1 MRARSALLLA
11 LPPLTAIV
19 LAITCF
25 GTAFIGDDFAF
36 VTRAQRFTLDQ
47 LLPDPRSIFYRPVS
61 REIYFGFLALIGKDN
76 PFWGHLFNAVFA
88 ALSVLLVTLLAR
100 RLAGWW
106 TGLLAGL
113 LFAALGALPLSID
126 WVSCSQDILTAFLLL
141 AALNLQLRG
150 RLVAAL
156 ACTAL
161 ALLSKE
167 AALYFL
173 PSLIGLRWLLTR
185 RRPELV
191 RDAIAYSAIAAV
203 WAATHPIISSL
214 LERRLATGSG
224 GYVGL
229 DNHNAWRN
237 MKCMVASVVNIS
249 PDGLKTP
256 WPGELT
262 IPFLVALGLFGL
274 AFWSA
279 GRIQW
284 TSAAPDYPTRRVLV
298 VALLIL
304 IPPLIL
310 IPLTAKHWL
319 PSYAI
324 LPGIGMSVLLAI
336 LLGKTNR
343 AVAIFAA
350 VLFLTLGV
358 WFRGAV
364 LWIETMPTERNFRV
378 ISPLLQRVES
388 QLESLHPSLPDST
401 RLWVTVQMNV
411 DTPLA
416 QVIREHLI
424 DAQAARVW
432 YWNPTLATYD
442 LQDFRRRPGPSYF
455 FWVNPS
461 GNLFEILYPSLVPR
475 SAGPRV
481 DPLEHQVA
489 LRNLAFGL
497 YGAGDVNGAVAIL
510 LRLPAAERRIVDFDR
525 RLATMLL
532 FASGRDAEADRL
544 RRTTMPLPPEE
555 AVDALAAALGPTIP
569 GVDRDAAGFRA
580 FDVPLDDP
588 AVYRELMNTYS
599 DQALIPQT
607 LRMAQRLLALKP
619 DDEEAREMIEA
630 VNAVPKWEQVLV
642 PVEVEKP

>member
-1 MRARSALLLA
+1 VILLLA
-11 LPPLTAIV
+11 LPPATAIV

-25 GTAFIGDDFAF
+25 GTAYIGDDFAF
-36 VTRAQRFTLDQ
+36 VARAQQFTLDQ
-47 LLPDPRSIFYRPVS
+47 LLPDARSIFYRPVS
-61 REIYFGFLALIGKDN
+61 REIYFGFLALIGQN
-76 PFWGHLFNAVFA
+76 NSFWGHLLNAVFA

-126 WVSCSQDILTAFLLL
+126 WVSCSQDILTAFLIL

-150 RLVAAL
+150 RWVAAL

-167 AALYFL
+167 AALFFL
-173 PSLIGLRWLLTR
+173 PSLIGLRWLLIR
-185 RRPELV
+185 NRSELK
-191 RDAIAYSAIAAV
+191 RDAIAYSGLAV
-203 WAATHPIISSL
+203 AWAAIHPIMRSL

-224 GYVGL
+224 GYVGF

-237 MKCMVASVVNIS
+237 MKCMLTSVVNVS
-249 PDGLKTP
+249 PDGLSTP

-279 GRIQW
+279 GRIQSP
-284 TSAAPDYPTRRVLV
+284 SAAPGHPTRRVV
-298 VALLIL
+298 SIALLIL
-304 IPPLIL
+304 VPPLIL

-324 LPGIGMSVLLAI
+324 LPGIGMSLLLAI
-336 LLGKTNR
+336 VLGR
-343 AVAIFAA
+343 AKRTVAIIGA

-378 ISPLLQRVES
+378 ISPTLERVEG
-388 QLESLHPSLPDST
+388 QLKALHPSLPDSS

-416 QVIREHLI
+416 QVVREHLI

-442 LQDFRRRPGPSYF
+442 LQDFQRRPGPSYF
-455 FWVNPS
+455 FWVNRS
-461 GNLFEILYPSLVPR
+461 GNLFEIQYPTLNPR
-475 SAGPRV
+475 SAGPPV

-489 LRNLAFGL
+489 LRNVAFGL
-497 YGAGDVNGAVAIL
+497 YGAGDVDGAVSIL
-510 LRLPAAERRIVDFDR
+510 LRLPATERHILDFDR
-525 RLATMLL
+525 RLAAMLL
-532 FASGRDAEADRL
+532 FASGRDAEAERL
-544 RRTTMPLPPEE
+544 RKATLPLQRED
-555 AVDALAAALGPTIP
+555 AVGALAAALGPTIP

-580 FDVPLDDP
+580 FEVPSDDP
-588 AVYRELMNTYS
+588 EVYRALMNIYS

-607 LRMAQRLLALKP
+607 ERMAQRLLALKP
-619 DDEEAREMIEA
+619 GDEEAEAMIEA
-630 VNAVPKWEQVLV
+630 VKAVPKWESVLV